1 MKYLLDTDICIYL
14 IKNRP
19 EKLRPAFN
27 RHKPGDIGISAVTLY
42 ELAYGVYRSQF
53 PARNR
58 AALDQFIQPLT
69 VIEFDARDADI
80 CGRLRAGLAARGQ
93 PIGAYDLQIAAQAL
107 ARKLRLVTNNRREF
121 ARVPGLRI
129 ESWL

>member
-1 MKYLLDTDICIYL
+1 MKYLLDTDVCIYL
-14 IKNRP
+14 IRNRS
-19 EKLRPAFN
+19 EKLRAVFN
-27 RHKPGDIGISAVTLY
+27 RHKPGDIGISVITLF

-58 AALDQFIQPLT
+58 ALLEQFLQPLA
-69 VIEFDARDADI
+69 VVEFDANDADT
-80 CGRLRAGLAARGQ
+80 CGRIRAELAARGQ

-107 ARKLRLVTNNRREF
+107 TRKLRLVTNNRREF

-129 ESWL
+129 ENWL